1 MYCTGCTLRFFN
13 TSNRKKP
20 AKVSAMNSNAYLI
33 ARSLFRYWSTGSI
46 KLTPKLR
53 SLKSSHRPAVAHW
66 RRASSRLVAKNDVCQ
81 WALKPCASMSRRL
94 GR

>member
-1 MYCTGCTLRFFN
+1 MYCTGCTLRFFS

-20 AKVSAMNSNAYLI
+20 AKVRAMNSKAYLI
-33 ARSLFRYWSTGSI
+33 ARSLFRYWSTGST

-53 SLKSSHRPAVAHW
+53 SLKSAHCPAVAHW
-66 RRASSRLVAKNDVCQ
+66 RRASSRLVAKNEVCQ
-81 WALKPCASMSRRL
+81 WALKPCASISRRL

>member
-1 MYCTGCTLRFFN
+1 MYCTGCTLRFFI

-20 AKVSAMNSNAYLI
+20 AKVRAMNNNAYLI

-53 SLKSSHRPAVAHW
+53 SLKSVHCPALAHW
-66 RRASSRLVAKNDVCQ
+66 RMASSRLVAKNEVCQ
-81 WALKPCASMSRRL
+81 WALKP
-94 GR
+94 